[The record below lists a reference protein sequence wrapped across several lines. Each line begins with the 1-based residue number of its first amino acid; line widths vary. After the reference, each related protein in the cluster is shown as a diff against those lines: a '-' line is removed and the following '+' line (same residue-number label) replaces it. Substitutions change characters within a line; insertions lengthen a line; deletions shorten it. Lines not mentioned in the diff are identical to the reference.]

1 MLASSKKVSG
11 WPSFLLVAVV
21 LVGLVLGTSQRAYAE
36 NTDGRPSTGWDQRGA
51 VLKSK
56 FVKDPEGNG
65 YIPAPP
71 GYVDDDPNQYAF
83 TLECQVD
90 GDNLDEDCLQ
100 GQRTCPPR
108 SPGEEPGR
116 AGVWRVAPK
125 AVENPQWTDWKPD
138 GGPTCLYDSKP
149 EDVLANIAA
158 RIANDFRRL
167 PIQPAKVTVQ
177 PGPHTLKGME
187 TNVFAAAT
195 TQAFDVVILGQN
207 VHLEATPVEY
217 TYNYGD
223 GTSFGPTMFA
233 GGSISE
239 DEWGTKTRT
248 SHVYKQT
255 GDFRLTVTTGFR
267 GTYSVNGGPPLPITG
282 NGQFA
287 SPAQLVS
294 VWRSETRQ
302 VADNCIENPTGW
314 ACPGSPRK

>member
-1 MLASSKKVSG
+1 MDPVNGGMML
-11 WPSFLLVAVV
+11 
-21 LVGLVLGTSQRAYAE
+21 
-36 NTDGRPSTGWDQRGA
+36 
-51 VLKSK
+51 
-56 FVKDPEGNG
+56 
-65 YIPAPP
+65 APP
-71 GYVDDDPNQYAF
+71 GYVDDDPYQYKYLPLCDIDRDGLDTGCELQVNCEPRTPGGKRGEPVQWQYA
-83 TLECQVD
+83 
-90 GDNLDEDCLQ
+90 
-100 GQRTCPPR
+100 
-108 SPGEEPGR
+108 
-116 AGVWRVAPK
+116 PK
-125 AVENPQWTDWKPD
+125 TIANPAWSDWQPQ
-138 GGPTCLYDSKP
+138 GGPSCIYDP
-149 EDVLANIAA
+149 DPQDVLRAIAA
-158 RIANDFRRL
+158 RIANDFKQL
-167 PIQPAKVTVQ
+167 PIQSAKVTVQ

-195 TQAFDVVILGQN
+195 EQAFDVVILGQN
-207 VHLEATPVEY
+207 VHLVATPVEY

-255 GDFRLTVTTGFR
+255 GDFRLSVTTGFR

-314 ACPGSPRK
+314 ACPGSNTAAK

>member
-1 MLASSKKVSG
+1 MI
-11 WPSFLLVAVV
+11 
-21 LVGLVLGTSQRAYAE
+21 E
-36 NTDGRPSTGWDQRGA
+36 
-51 VLKSK
+51 
-56 FVKDPEGNG
+56 
-65 YIPAPP
+65 API
-71 GYVDDDPNQYAF
+71 GYVDTDPYKYDY
-83 TLECQVD
+83 LPLCDIERD
-90 GDNLDEDCLQ
+90 GLDSGCESLAVNCEP
-100 GQRTCPPR
+100 RT
-108 SPGEEPGR
+108 PGGKRGTP
-116 AGVWRVAPK
+116 VQWRFAPK
-125 AVENPQWTDWKPD
+125 AIANPTWSDWQSQ
-138 GGPTCLYDSKP
+138 GGPTCLYDP
-149 EDVLANIAA
+149 DPQAVLRAIAA
-158 RIANDFRRL
+158 RIANDFKQL
-167 PIQPAKVTVQ
+167 PIQSAKVTVQ

-195 TQAFDVVILGQN
+195 EQAFDVVILGQN

-248 SHVYKQT
+248 SHIYKQT

-314 ACPGSPRK
+314 ACPSSAGSNK